1 MLYKQIKSQ
10 NIKLDVLET
19 FVLSPFLSPSFFT
32 PSFQYQ
38 LNLQDMKY
46 IYVCARVW
54 TAESRNWQK
63 VIPQIIKISNLWMH
77 RLIFF
82 IFKLTNQ
89 ANNRIRHVSLSFDV

>member
-46 IYVCARVW
+46 IYVCAR
-54 TAESRNWQK
+54 ARARACEQQK
-63 VIPQIIKISNLWMH
+63 VGIDKRSFH
-77 RLIFF
+77 R
-82 IFKLTNQ
+82 
-89 ANNRIRHVSLSFDV
+89 